1 MISLKLLTKR
11 ERLIFYLTLS
21 TICSSLVFNHIFKPL
36 VNKFNFLNQEILTY
50 KIKLAKAFRL
60 LGESE
65 GVKAKYA
72 QVSSM
77 VKEKVSEEE
86 LLASILS
93 ELENLAKLS
102 GLRITDIRP
111 QSPKALR
118 THKEFLIEVR
128 QEGQIQ
134 AHLRFIYE
142 LENSQQLLRIKKLQ
156 LNPKTDGQLEGNLLI
171 SKICLPNYKR

>member
-11 ERLIFYLTLS
+11 ERIIFFLTIAIICVSLS
-21 TICSSLVFNHIFKPL
+21 FNYIFKPL
-36 VNKFNFLNQEILTY
+36 VKKFNFLNQEILTY
-50 KIKLAKAFRL
+50 KIKLEKAFRL
-60 LGESE
+60 LEERE
-65 GVKAKYA
+65 GIKAKYTK
-72 QVSSM
+72 VSSL
-77 VKEKVSEEE
+77 VKENVSEEE

-118 THKEFLIEVR
+118 THKEFLIEVK

-134 AHLRFIYE
+134 AFLRFIYE
-142 LENSQQLLRIKKLQ
+142 LENSGYLLRIKKLQ

-171 SKICLPNYKR
+171 SKIFLP